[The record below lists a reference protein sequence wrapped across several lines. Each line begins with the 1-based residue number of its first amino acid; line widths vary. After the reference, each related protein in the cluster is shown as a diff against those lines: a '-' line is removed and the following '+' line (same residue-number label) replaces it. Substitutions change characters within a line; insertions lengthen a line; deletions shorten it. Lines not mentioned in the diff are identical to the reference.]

1 MNIYIYLHY
10 LIIHWLIP
18 GTIHYD
24 FAQKLTIEK
33 KYHNY
38 QIRFA
43 TEKII
48 YILNTML
55 ELGALFTVT
64 IISCKK

>member
-33 KYHNY
+33 HFFLKKY
-38 QIRFA
+38 RFV
-43 TEKII
+43 TEKKNYLYFKYYAWTWGII
-48 YILNTML
+48 YCHYNFM
-55 ELGALFTVT
+55 
-64 IISCKK
+64 

>member
-1 MNIYIYLHY
+1 MNIYFFYIK
-10 LIIHWLIP
+10 HWLIP

-24 FAQKLTIEK
+24 FTQKLTIEK

-38 QIRFA
+38 QIRPVI
-43 TEKII
+43 KKKYI
-48 YILNTML
+48 YILSTMI

-64 IISCKK
+64 II